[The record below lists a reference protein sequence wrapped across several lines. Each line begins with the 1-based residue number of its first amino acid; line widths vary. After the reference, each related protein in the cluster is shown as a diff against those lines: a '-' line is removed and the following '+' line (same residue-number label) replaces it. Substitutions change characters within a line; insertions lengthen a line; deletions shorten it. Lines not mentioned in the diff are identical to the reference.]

1 MQRTFPL
8 FLMALAGLLT
18 ACSYQRPVTE
28 ATAREQQTTE
38 VIERSL
44 FDPAT
49 GHLSEEDVQ
58 RLLNGHIVIHDSAR
72 IAVYRYGQGRK
83 ARGYGYGYGYG
94 SWSLDEEYLKTQ
106 QSYMDTLMSICLASP
121 LVQETVLMPPMMV
134 SPAPDLLELRTNA
147 VRLQADLL
155 LVFGLDS
162 DIYYKYRMFAKDD
175 AKAFATCQA
184 LLMDVRTGVIPHST
198 VFTREHLTTKAATD
212 LTLEETRKRAERA
225 AVMSALGSTGKAI
238 TGFLSSL
245 R

>member
-1 MQRTFPL
+1 MPRITFL
-8 FLMALAGLLT
+8 SLIAFLGLLT

-28 ATAREQQTTE
+28 GTVREQQTTE

-49 GHLSEEDVQ
+49 GHLSEDDVQ

-83 ARGYGYGYGYG
+83 SRTYGYGY
-94 SWSLDEEYLKTQ
+94 WSLEEEYLKTQ

-121 LVQETVLMPPMMV
+121 MVQETVLMPPMMV

-175 AKAFATCQA
+175 AKAFATCQS

-198 VFTREHLTTKAATD
+198 VFTREHLTSKAASD